1 MHKDSNE
8 NPLPTYESSSNSN
21 KHIKPTSKKSPFILS
36 QISNQTKESVNKNPV
51 DIMDIT
57 LIEKSD
63 DEMLEPDFELDFD
76 DDEIY
81 SNPQNKDS
89 VNINTVD
96 LLDTSLKEKS
106 NDEILEPEFEID
118 IDNLEI
124 LSNLQN
130 IVFPSNIS
138 NSNNGK
144 EIFNENI
151 NNQTF
156 VAESNLQLTV
166 VNTLEDAAKNTIDES
181 KDKIVFPTST
191 IQALIPE
198 FQLHQII
205 PNIVNSRPSFKDKKK
220 EKSMSFI
227 HPSENEIV
235 FETSTIEN
243 LIPAFN
249 VFDYPEENQY
259 TLSNN
264 DNRFEN
270 FPVVKEIVHDQVD
283 NKNHIDALENKEF
296 EDVPKSE
303 LDNVSY
309 IFVDNSSRDDEEYK
323 IIAHD
328 KAKETTTNIN
338 DIHDNYKKVDN
349 STEEHQRP
357 NDKFFQFPE
366 RQTSFKENKQLFI
379 SLLSK
384 NPDQFQND
392 FRQIKKVR
400 ISKEELV
407 KRLLKS
413 NQEISISKQKE
424 TTIDSLETKVED
436 QEDFIITTKDPF
448 TLINAQT
455 STISNN
461 LSIKAQEYLDN
472 GKEEIIV
479 NNETEISRGEQ
490 LIPDFQIN
498 IDAVKNP
505 FSKQQL
511 ISPIASNI
519 SALGS
524 ESLLEEEFALS
535 SEVDTDF
542 IKDNFVNLNAKEK
555 DTTKAENSMENNPS
569 SNHDSLFSLLNNNN
583 SVFNVQEVFKSSTN
597 DILKTSK
604 HISEE
609 FFKDKDYLYFD
620 SSFEN
625 DLVGLVNN
633 NNSLEEDFEIRI
645 YSNDTS
651 KHLED
656 QSRDVDY
663 LYFDNSFE
671 NDIMSLVNN
680 DSSIHFDISKITLLD
695 DLAKHREQK
704 SSNADLLYINN
715 SFDDNLVDYTYYDNS
730 FENELMD
737 LIMTKEINFS
747 KEKKNINSTKDNS
760 KDLSS
765 DKDRTGKA
773 FSNQEDVSIQILGS
787 SS

>member
-1 MHKDSNE
+1 M
-8 NPLPTYESSSNSN
+8 
-21 KHIKPTSKKSPFILS
+21 KPTSTKSPLILS

-205 PNIVNSRPSFKDKKK
+205 PNIVNSRPSFKDKEK

-259 TLSNN
+259 TLSNT

-270 FPVVKEIVHDQVD
+270 FPVVKEIIHDQVD
-283 NKNHIDALENKEF
+283 NKNHIHALENKEF

-366 RQTSFKENKQLFI
+366 RQTSFKKNKQLFI

-407 KRLLKS
+407 KRLLKRNKKAHIS
-413 NQEISISKQKE
+413 YFETGGTITKNQENLDEDFEVKEIAKKDKSVKPSEDLGPLLEDFSILDEEIFIIPNQEISISKQKE

-461 LSIKAQEYLDN
+461 LSVKAQEYLDG

-498 IDAVKNP
+498 IDAIKNP

-524 ESLLEEEFALS
+524 ESLLEEKFALS
-535 SEVDTDF
+535 SEVDTEF

-609 FFKDKDYLYFD
+609 FFKDKDY
-620 SSFEN
+620 
-625 DLVGLVNN
+625 
-633 NNSLEEDFEIRI
+633 I
-645 YSNDTS
+645 
-651 KHLED
+651 
-656 QSRDVDY
+656 
-663 LYFDNSFE
+663 
-671 NDIMSLVNN
+671 
-680 DSSIHFDISKITLLD
+680 
-695 DLAKHREQK
+695 
-704 SSNADLLYINN
+704 
-715 SFDDNLVDYTYYDNS
+715 
-730 FENELMD
+730 
-737 LIMTKEINFS
+737 
-747 KEKKNINSTKDNS
+747 
-760 KDLSS
+760 
-765 DKDRTGKA
+765 
-773 FSNQEDVSIQILGS
+773 
-787 SS
+787 